1 MTTTRELFATHSLRC
16 TRQRMAVYEALCEC
30 EQHPTA
36 EELFRLVKPRTQKLS
51 LATVYNSLE
60 TLTGAGLV
68 RRLPTTNGCCR
79 YDADT
84 SEHLHVCFRSGS
96 EILDV
101 PPGLSHRLIEGV
113 PRDGL
118 EAIGRH
124 LGMRIDGICVQLI
137 AAPEPADGS
146 PNGRADRI

>member
-1 MTTTRELFATHSLRC
+1 
-16 TRQRMAVYEALCEC
+16 MAVYDALCAC
-30 EQHPTA
+30 EHHPNA
-36 EELFRLVKPRTQKLS
+36 EELYRFVKPRTEKLS

-68 RRLPTTNGCCR
+68 RRLPTTNGGCR

-101 PPGLSHRLIEGV
+101 PAELSARLIEGV
-113 PRDGL
+113 PRDVMD
-118 EAIGRH
+118 AIGRH
-124 LGMRIDGICVQLI
+124 LGVRIDGVCVQLI
-137 AAPEPADGS
+137 VTPLEERA
-146 PNGRADRI
+146 NGDSEQV